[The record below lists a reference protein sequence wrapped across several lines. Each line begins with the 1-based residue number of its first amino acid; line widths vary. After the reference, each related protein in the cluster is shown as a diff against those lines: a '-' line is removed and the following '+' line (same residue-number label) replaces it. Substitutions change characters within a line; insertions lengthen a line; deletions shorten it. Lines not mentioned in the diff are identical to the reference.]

1 MANGLAWGTA
11 AKIAAREM
19 RHSRGKFVFVILSVA
34 IGVAALTGV
43 RGFSASFRAT
53 LLDRAR
59 SIMAADLAARTN
71 EQPTPNEMKS
81 LDAIRAGGV
90 EMTMVTEM
98 VSMAASPQSM
108 MPVLVSLK
116 AVDPAVYPFYG
127 EIELSPAMGLKTAL
141 GPGSVAVGD
150 DLLLRTGLHVGDDVR
165 LGEQTFHI
173 AATVVNEPDR
183 LSGAFSAGPRV
194 LISRAAL
201 DTTGLLGPG
210 NHATERVLFKL
221 PQTADGRPVTDAA
234 VADLKTKVAAMLP
247 EAQVTDYRETNPSVT
262 EGLDRST
269 SLLSLMSLVALV
281 LGAVGVAM
289 AMRAHLQQRLD
300 TIAIMKSLGARS
312 GQIMKIYLLQTL
324 LLGLAGGLLGV
335 LLGIAVQLAF
345 PLVLGKLI
353 NVPTELHLQPWA
365 ILTGLGAG
373 LLTTLLFTLPP
384 LLDIRGVRPSLILR
398 RDTESDFGDGGGVS
412 SVQRVR
418 GRLPW
423 VVLGVV
429 VGMVS
434 VAVVRRY
441 WPGHSLE
448 LLLEWIALFAAA
460 IFGPMS
466 WNWTRRRPMQ
476 ASSFVLILAGI
487 ALIATTLS
495 DSAEVG
501 RVFSV
506 GLVIVLLVLL
516 AAAAAVLWGLK
527 FFLNRTRLH
536 LPSALRHGLANLY
549 RPGNP
554 SAALLAALGMGV
566 MQIMLVFLVQRAVV
580 NELHIASAPNLP
592 NVFLVDIA
600 RTEIDGVR
608 ALLKTQ
614 PVVTTQPE
622 LLPVVSARIESID
635 GVTQAEAR
643 AKADAERAQA
653 RTDAERDQAQ
663 GTPRNGRR
671 RRMPRGVS
679 LTWAEAAP
687 VGTKVVEGAWWKAG
701 ERSPE
706 LAISQQQAEWLGV
719 KLGSTIVFDVQDQQI
734 AATVVALTKADGRHA
749 YSRAE
754 YTLPK
759 AALDG
764 LPAVWNGG
772 VHVDPAKVGELQRAL
787 YAAFPTVTVINV
799 AQALETVRA
808 VVIQITYVIQF
819 LAAFSIFAGVVI
831 LASSIAGT
839 KYRRIREVVVLKTL
853 GATRGRIATIFSIEF
868 AVLGLVAG
876 VVGIGFANLI
886 TRQVLHTMNVAYQ
899 AHWLLNFSAL
909 AGVAALTVATGWM
922 ASHRILEQKP
932 LEVLREE

>member
-19 RHSRGKFVFVILSVA
+19 RHSRGKFLFVILSVA

-71 EQPTPNEMKS
+71 EQPTPNELKS
-81 LDAIRAGGV
+81 LDAIGAGGV
-90 EMTMVTEM
+90 QMTTVTEM

-127 EIELSPAMGLKTAL
+127 EIELAPAMGLKTAL

-165 LGEQTFHI
+165 VGGKTFRI

-194 LISRAAL
+194 LISREAL
-201 DTTGLLGPG
+201 DATGLLAPG

-221 PQTADGRPVTDAA
+221 PPPSDGRPVSDAA
-234 VADLKTKVAAMLP
+234 VADLKAKVAALLP
-247 EAQVTDYRETNPSVT
+247 EAQVTDYRETNPSLT
-262 EGLDRST
+262 EGLDRAT

-335 LLGIAVQLAF
+335 LLGVAVQLVF

-353 NVPTELHLQPWA
+353 NVPTELHLQWRA
-365 ILTGLGAG
+365 IITGLGAG
-373 LLTTLLFTLPP
+373 MLTTLLFTLPP

-398 RDTESDFGDGGGVS
+398 RAVEDSDDPFIAAVWKKIAKNAAQI
-412 SVQRVR
+412 VATAVI
-418 GRLPW
+418 
-423 VVLGVV
+423 LG
-429 VGMVS
+429 
-434 VAVVRRY
+434 
-441 WPGHSLE
+441 
-448 LLLEWIALFAAA
+448 
-460 IFGPMS
+460 
-466 WNWTRRRPMQ
+466 
-476 ASSFVLILAGI
+476 GI
-487 ALIATTLS
+487 AAIATTLS
-495 DSAEVG
+495 DSAVVG
-501 RVFSV
+501 RVFSL

-516 AAAAAVLWGLK
+516 AASAAVLWGLK

-580 NELHIASAPNLP
+580 NELHITSAPNLP

-600 RTEIDGVR
+600 NSEIDGIQRV
-608 ALLKTQ
+608 LKAQ
-614 PVVTTQPE
+614 PGVTTQPE
-622 LLPVVSARIESID
+622 LVPMVGARVEAMD
-635 GVTQAEAR
+635 GVTAAEAR
-643 AKADAERAQA
+643 ERADADREQA
-653 RTDAERDQAQ
+653 QAQ

-671 RRMPRGVS
+671 RRMPRSVN
-679 LTWAEAAP
+679 LTWAEAVP
-687 VGTKVVEGAWWKAG
+687 VGTKVVSGEWWKAG
-701 ERSPE
+701 ERGPE
-706 LAISQQQAEWLGV
+706 LAISQQEAQWLGV
-719 KLGSTIVFDVQDQQI
+719 KLGSTITFGVEDQQI
-734 AATVVALTKADGRHA
+734 AATVVALTKDDGQHLFG
-749 YSRAE
+749 RAQF
-754 YTLPK
+754 TLPK

-764 LPAVWNGG
+764 LPVVWSGG
-772 VHVDPAKVGELQRAL
+772 VHVTPERVGELQRAL
-787 YAAFPTVTVINV
+787 YAAYPTVTVINV
-799 AQALETVRA
+799 AQAMETVRA

-886 TRQVLHTMNVAYQ
+886 ARTILHQMNVAYQ
-899 AHWLLNFSAL
+899 AQLLLNFSAL
-909 AGVAALTVATGWM
+909 AGVAMLTVVTGWM